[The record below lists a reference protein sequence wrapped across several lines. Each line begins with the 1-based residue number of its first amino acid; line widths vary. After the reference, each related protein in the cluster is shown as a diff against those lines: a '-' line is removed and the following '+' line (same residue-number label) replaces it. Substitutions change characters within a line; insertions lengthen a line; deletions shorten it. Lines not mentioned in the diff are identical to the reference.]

1 MIRDMSIHTNINS
14 NSKKKAMNKFISAIA
29 LTAILIGGCE
39 NKTEEHAHE
48 HGLEPLAYTLYSDK
62 SEIFVEFKPLIVG
75 SVAKLAAHFTI
86 LGEKFLPLT
95 EGSVTVSLIVD
106 GKGLKQ
112 TSDTPSV
119 PGIYRLS
126 LKPRT
131 AGIGKLVFNIK
142 TKNYTDEITIENV
155 KVYADEKSA
164 LAEQPE
170 ESGSSN
176 ITYLK
181 EQAWKVEFANAP
193 VKKQAFS
200 NIIKTSGQILSA
212 PGDEMIVTAKA
223 NGIVLFTG
231 NKTIIGSSV
240 NEGTA
245 LFTITGGD
253 LAEGNIDANYKEAK
267 ANYEKAKTDYDR
279 AKELV
284 KDKIVSEK
292 DFQETK
298 LKYDNAQ
305 IAFNTLAKNYS
316 ANGQTVS
323 SAMNGFVKNI
333 FVTEGQ
339 FVEAGTPLATISKN
353 KKLILQ
359 ANVSQKY
366 FNNLSAITSANFK
379 TTDNEKVY
387 STQELN
393 GKVISYGKSASA
405 SSPFIPVTFE
415 IDNSGNIISGS
426 VAEVY
431 LKSFPI
437 PDAMVIPVSSL
448 IEEQGNFFVY
458 VQTEGESFQ
467 KREVKLSATDGIN
480 VQVLSGVAEGERV
493 VIKGAYQI
501 KLSTVSGTLPGHG
514 HEH

>member
-1 MIRDMSIHTNINS
+1 
-14 NSKKKAMNKFISAIA
+14 MNKFISS
-29 LTAILIGGCE
+29 LTILTFLFGGCVGKQE
-39 NKTEEHAHE
+39 QEKHE
-48 HGLEPLAYTLYSDK
+48 HGLEPLSYTLYSDK
-62 SEIFVEFKPLIVG
+62 SEVFVEFKPLIVG
-75 SVAKLAAHFTI
+75 SASKFAAHFTI
-86 LGEKFLPLT
+86 LGEYFLPLT
-95 EGSVTVSLIVD
+95 EGSVTISLIVN
-106 GKGLKQ
+106 GKGIKQ
-112 TSDTPSV
+112 IIDTPSV
-119 PGIYRLS
+119 PGIYHLS
-126 LKPRT
+126 INPTT

-142 TKNYTDEITIENV
+142 TKNYIDEITIDNI
-155 KVYADEKSA
+155 KVYADEKTA
-164 LAEQPE
+164 LAEQHE
-170 ESGSSN
+170 ESGSRD

-181 EQAWKVEFANAP
+181 EQAWKVEFANVP

-212 PGDEMIVTAKA
+212 PGDEIIVTAKA

-231 NKTIIGSSV
+231 NKTIIGSEV
-240 NEGTA
+240 NSETA

-267 ANYEKAKTDYDR
+267 ANYEKEKADYDR

-292 DFQETK
+292 YFQDTK
-298 LKYDNAQ
+298 LKFENAQ
-305 IAFNTLAKNYS
+305 TLFGIIAKNYS
-316 ANGQTVS
+316 ANGQIVT
-323 SAMNGFVKNI
+323 SAINGFVKNV
-333 FVTEGQ
+333 FVTERQ

-359 ANVSQKY
+359 VNVSQKH
-366 FNNLSAITSANFK
+366 FNNLATITSANFK
-379 TTDNEKVY
+379 TTDNEKIY

-405 SSPFIPVTFE
+405 NSPFIPVTFE
-415 IDNSGNIISGS
+415 IDNTGDIISGS

-467 KREVKLSATDGIN
+467 KREVKLGASDGLK
-480 VQVLSGVAEGERV
+480 VQVLSGVAEGERIV
-493 VIKGAYQI
+493 TKGAYQI
-501 KLSTVSGTLPGHG
+501 KLSTASGTLPAHG

>member
-1 MIRDMSIHTNINS
+1 M
-14 NSKKKAMNKFISAIA
+14 KKIILPLAIITAMFF
-29 LTAILIGGCE
+29 GCSH
-39 NKTEEHAHE
+39 EHSHE
-48 HGLEPLAYTLYSDK
+48 HGAEEKALEALAYTLYTDN
-62 SEIFVEFKPLIVG
+62 SELFVEFKPPVVG
-75 SVAKLAAHFTI
+75 TETRFAAHFTI
-86 LGEKFLPLT
+86 LGERFVALQEATITLT
-95 EGSVTVSLIVD
+95 LTVNGKPVTVEAN
-106 GKGLKQ
+106 K
-112 TSDTPSV
+112 PEV
-119 PGIYRLS
+119 PGIFRLR
-126 LKPRT
+126 LTPT
-131 AGIGKLVFNIK
+131 TEGTGKLVFNIK
-142 TKNYTDEITIENV
+142 TKNYTDEIIIENI
-155 KVYADEKSA
+155 KVYADQKTA

-170 ESGSSN
+170 ESGSSD
-176 ITYLK
+176 IAYLK
-181 EQAWKVEFANAP
+181 EQAWKIEFANAP
-193 VKKQAFS
+193 VKKQPFS

-223 NGIVLFTG
+223 SGIVLFTG
-231 NKTIIGSSV
+231 NKTIIGSAV
-240 NEGTA
+240 NVGTA

-267 ANYEKAKTDYDR
+267 ANFEKTKTDYDR

-298 LKYDNAQ
+298 LKFENAQ
-305 IAFNTLAKNYS
+305 TAFNTIAKNYS

-323 SAMNGFVKNI
+323 SAMNGFVKYI

-339 FVEAGTPLATISKN
+339 FVEAGTALATISKN
-353 KKLILQ
+353 KKLLLQ

-405 SSPFIPVTFE
+405 NSPFIPITFE
-415 IDNSGNIISGS
+415 IDNTGNIISGS
-426 VAEVY
+426 LAEVY

-458 VQTEGESFQ
+458 VQTEGERFQ
-467 KREVKLSATDGIN
+467 KREVKLGATDKKI
-480 VQVLSGVAEGERV
+480 VQVLSGIEEAERV
-493 VIKGAYQI
+493 VTKGAYQI
-501 KLSTVSGTLPGHG
+501 KLSTASGTLPAHG